1 MRRRGPHMSKGQR
14 PYLSYLLRLWQVG
27 SAGEGLW
34 RASLED
40 PQTGECKGFGSLE
53 DLFEFLGEQTT
64 VGPSDLIREERN
76 EDRTQD
82 AAVPE

>member
-1 MRRRGPHMSKGQR
+1 MSKGQR

-27 SAGEGLW
+27 SEGEGVW

-40 PQTGECKGFGSLE
+40 PHTGECKGFGSLE
-53 DLFEFLGEQTT
+53 DLFEFLREQTT
-64 VGPSDLIREERN
+64 DGPSDLSREERSEN
-76 EDRTQD
+76 GTQA

>member
-1 MRRRGPHMSKGQR
+1 MSKGQR

-53 DLFEFLGEQTT
+53 DLFEFLREQTT
-64 VGPSDLIREERN
+64 VGPSDLSREGQS
-76 EDRTQD
+76 EDGTQ
-82 AAVPE
+82 AATVPE